1 MFLDCETPDDAE
13 KILKALD
20 NYKLD
25 KAHVLAVNRFADFE
39 RFLTVAETYTPPKKE
54 EYTEKV

>member
-1 MFLDCETPDDAE
+1 LDCESPEEAE

-25 KAHVLAVNRFADFE
+25 KAHVFAVNRFADFE
-39 RFLTVAETYTPPKKE
+39 RFLSAQETYVAPKKD
-54 EYTEKV
+54 EYKEKV